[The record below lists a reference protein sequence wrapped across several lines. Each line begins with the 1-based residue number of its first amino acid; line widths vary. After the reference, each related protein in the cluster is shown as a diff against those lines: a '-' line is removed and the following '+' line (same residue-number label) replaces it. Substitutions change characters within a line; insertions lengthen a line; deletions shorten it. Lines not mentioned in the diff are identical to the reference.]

1 MRTSK
6 DRRLRGFPPVARGAK
21 VFLRFQR
28 DERKLGPHPKCPR
41 DEGFAFSRSDAVLKY
56 NTLFRRSAQQPNA
69 MPQALLCPI
78 AQRHAKLHADRR
90 SGCAAMVAKNSVWL
104 KRAVILALSV
114 AVAGCASKQPRHT
127 SHAPAPSRP
136 AAADTEAIWH
146 LRSGLN
152 VAALNCR
159 GRGRAH
165 VAPAYNRM
173 LGRHR
178 QILSSAYAFELNRHG
193 QRALDGHLTQI
204 YNRFANQR
212 SLDRFCSTAS
222 TIVGE
227 VNAMA
232 SAELSHSAP
241 RFLRDLER
249 SLK

>member
-1 MRTSK
+1 
-6 DRRLRGFPPVARGAK
+6 
-21 VFLRFQR
+21 
-28 DERKLGPHPKCPR
+28 
-41 DEGFAFSRSDAVLKY
+41 
-56 NTLFRRSAQQPNA
+56 
-69 MPQALLCPI
+69 
-78 AQRHAKLHADRR
+78 
-90 SGCAAMVAKNSVWL
+90 MVAKNSVWM
-104 KRAVILALSV
+104 KRAAILALTV
-114 AVAGCASKQPRHT
+114 AVAGCASKQTRHASPLAAT
-127 SHAPAPSRP
+127 SRP

-227 VNAMA
+227 ANALA
-232 SAELSHSAP
+232 SAELSRSAP
-241 RFLRDLER
+241 RLLRDLER